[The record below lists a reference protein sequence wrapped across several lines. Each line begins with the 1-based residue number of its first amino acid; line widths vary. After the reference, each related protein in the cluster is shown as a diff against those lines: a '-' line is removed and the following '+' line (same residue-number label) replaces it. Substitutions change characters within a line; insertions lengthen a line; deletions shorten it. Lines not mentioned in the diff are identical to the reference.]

1 MRDLIEPYNDQWK
14 KDFEALRGVYLYIL
28 EGACM
33 DIQHVGS
40 TAIPGLCGKP
50 ILDIDIIIDDEDLLP
65 MITERL
71 EMAGYDARGDQ
82 GIPGR
87 YAFRQ
92 CDPTVPWTNPRR
104 TWQEHH
110 LYVCLQGSLALK
122 NHLRFRD
129 MLLANPA
136 LADAYGLFKMELA
149 HRPDMDRPTYSRSKT
164 AFILDTLSGA
174 GFSPGEL
181 RQIEEANR

>member
-1 MRDLIEPYNDQWK
+1 MRDLIAPYNHQWK
-14 KDFEALRGVYLYIL
+14 MDFDALLGVYLVIL
-28 EGACM
+28 EGARM

-40 TAIPGLCGKP
+40 TAIPGLCAKP
-50 ILDIDIIIDDEDLLP
+50 ILDIDIIIDGEGLLP

-92 CDPTVPWTNPRR
+92 RDATVPWTNPRR
-104 TWQEHH
+104 AWTAHH
-110 LYVCLQGSLALK
+110 LYVCLEGSLSLK

-129 MLLANPA
+129 MLLANPSMV
-136 LADAYGLFKMELA
+136 DAYGRFKMELVQ
-149 HRPDMDRPTYSRSKT
+149 RPGMDRASYTRAKT
-164 AFILDTLSGA
+164 RFILDALSRA
-174 GFSPGEL
+174 GFSPEEL
-181 RQIEEANR
+181 QQIEDANR